1 MSIAQDL
8 LADLPDTDVIPLPL
22 IRERVGW
29 SRDQQSDAVLQGA
42 IRPIEKRGKAG
53 CYQVT
58 RDDAVLILIA
68 AALALAAGVAV
79 IVMLRG
85 IQGAGLSTSALASAV
100 T

>member
-8 LADLPDTDVIPLPL
+8 LADLPETDVVPLPL
-22 IRERVGW
+22 IRERIGW
-29 SRDQQSDAVLQGA
+29 SRQAQYNAINQGA
-42 IRPIEKRGKAG
+42 ICPVGKRGKAG

-58 RDDAVLILIA
+58 RDDAVMILVA

-85 IQGAGLSTSALASAV
+85 LRGAGLDASVLASAV

>member
-8 LADLPDTDVIPLPL
+8 LANLPDTEVIPLPL

-42 IRPIEKRGKAG
+42 IRPVAKRGKAG

-58 RDDAVLILIA
+58 RDDAVMILVA

-79 IVMLRG
+79 VIMLRG
-85 IQGAGLSTSALASAV
+85 IQGAGLDPVALASAM